1 MKKQTLIWRRELIGG
16 DFWTELDKLKTK
28 KQLRNAILILA
39 DIVVELDERLTEL
52 KDHVGE
58 RQIH

>member
-1 MKKQTLIWRRELIGG
+1 MKKQTIVWRRELIGS

-39 DIVVELDERLTEL
+39 DIIVEHDERLTEL
-52 KDHVGE
+52 KDHVGD
-58 RQIH
+58 RQIY